1 MELFRYRHLA
11 LGCAGYIVGLYVS
24 YFYLGTISRLIF
36 LAVSL
41 ICFFAL
47 FIAYFTTK
55 KRSMLDKFIKYAPL
69 CFFIALS
76 MIISLISFGRG
87 ENILKYVGED
97 REVAAEVTEETW
109 ENEYGGI
116 YVIKINEIDGEKV
129 KCEAVLES
137 YGRALDKGNKISLY
151 GEIRELSDNKYDFS
165 ERNAYLDDGIFI
177 SVSCEEITL
186 IDGEIKET
194 SFFKRANKFLDS
206 RFKNNLNSD
215 TYALFSALLLGNKN
229 NLDPSVR
236 RDFARL
242 GISHVLALSGMH
254 ITLLTT
260 LLSLCLSIFKM
271 PKPIKLVLLIF
282 SIAFFVALTGFN
294 DSAIRAG
301 LMMSIYY
308 ALRLLGRGT
317 DSITSLFLSVTVILI
332 FLPYHIFSL
341 PLILSFLS
349 MLGCLISSKIIKY
362 AKLREKIKSR
372 ILRYIVYTVITSFT
386 VLGFTSVIILVYFG
400 EISIFSPISNLV
412 LVPVF
417 TGFIYYAPFLLLLCG
432 IPYIS
437 VPFVF
442 VAESATEIIEK
453 IISAI
458 SQIRGISL
466 PTYGFWQTAGLVGIL
481 GVFVIAMMVRR
492 KYLFKVLATLSVFAV
507 FFMIGTTANI
517 VEKQTSTYVSAFNC
531 KDGDYL
537 MIEDEG
543 KLSIIDTSKVKY
555 GDKDFASSLASVFCY
570 AEIES
575 YVLCNYS
582 KDAPEYINSVLSWNI
597 VRELYLPQPTGDED
611 AACCTEITQIAKK
624 QGTRVAILGES
635 LTLGDNTFEINR
647 AKFDRSAYDSV
658 SISGKINGTTVAYF
672 GASSYEAFDYF
683 TEKHAPNAD
692 IIIFGESG
700 PKYKLEYSYSLDSVD
715 YAIYMR
721 DSYDYASEKVKN
733 ATQGKGFFLEND
745 YARIKIQDA

>member
-11 LGCAGYIVGLYVS
+11 LGCAAYIVGLYVS

-47 FIAYFTTK
+47 FIAYFITK
-55 KRSMLDKFIKYAPL
+55 KRSVLDKLIKYAPL
-69 CFFIALS
+69 CIFIALS
-76 MIISLISFGRG
+76 MLVSFVCFGRG
-87 ENILKYVGED
+87 ENILKYEG
-97 REVAAEVTEETW
+97 REREIVAEVTGETW
-109 ENEYGGI
+109 ENDYGGI
-116 YVIKINEIDGEKV
+116 YVIKISQIDGDAV

-137 YGRALDKGNKISLY
+137 YDMALDVGNELY
-151 GEIRELSDNKYDFS
+151 MYGDIYALKDGKYGFD
-165 ERNAYLDDGIFI
+165 ERSAYLDDGILV
-177 SVSCEEITL
+177 SVSCGKITL
-186 IDGEIKET
+186 TDGEIKKE
-194 SFFKRANKFLDS
+194 SIFKRVNRFLDA
-206 RFKNNLNSD
+206 RFEKNLNSD
-215 TYALFSALLLGNKN
+215 TYALFSALLLGNKD

-236 RDFARL
+236 RDFGRL
-242 GISHVLALSGMH
+242 GLSHVLALSGMH

-260 LLSLCLSIFKM
+260 LLSLFLSIFKI
-271 PKPIKLVLLIF
+271 PKPIRLVLLIL

-349 MLGCLISSKIIKY
+349 MLGCIASSKIIKY
-362 AKLREKIKSR
+362 AKLREKIKR
-372 ILRYIVYTVITSFT
+372 RFLRYVIYTFITSFV
-386 VLGFTSVIILVYFG
+386 VLGFTSVVILVYFG
-400 EISIFSPISNLV
+400 EISVFSPISNLV

-432 IPYIS
+432 IPHIS

-442 VAESATEIIEK
+442 VAESATKIIEGLVGLL
-453 IISAI
+453 SR
-458 SQIRGISL
+458 IRGISL
-466 PTYGFWQTAGLVGIL
+466 PIYGFWQTAGLVGIL
-481 GVFVIAMMVRR
+481 GVFVLAMIVRR

-507 FFMIGTTANI
+507 FFLIGTTANV
-517 VEKQTSTYVSAFNC
+517 VEKQTNTYISAFNYG
-531 KDGDYL
+531 DGDYL
-537 MIEDEG
+537 MLEDEG
-543 KLSIIDTSKVKY
+543 KLSIMDLSKAKR
-555 GDKDFASSLASVFCY
+555 GDRNFASSLAGAFCY

-582 KDAPEYINSVLSWNI
+582 KDAPEYISSVLSWNI
-597 VRELYLPQPTGDED
+597 VRELHLPKPMGDEESIYF
-611 AACCTEITQIAKK
+611 TEIAEIAKN

-692 IIIFGESG
+692 IIIFGERG

-733 ATQGKGFFLEND
+733 ATQGKEFLLKND

>member
-47 FIAYFTTK
+47 SIAYFITK
-55 KRSMLDKFIKYAPL
+55 KRSVLDKLIKYAPL
-69 CFFIALS
+69 CIFIALS
-76 MIISLISFGRG
+76 MLVSFVCFGRG
-87 ENILKYVGED
+87 ENILKYEGSERKIV
-97 REVAAEVTEETW
+97 AEVTGETW
-109 ENEYGGI
+109 ESDYGGI
-116 YVIKINEIDGEKV
+116 YVIKISQIDGDDV

-137 YGRALDKGNKISLY
+137 YDMALDVGNELY
-151 GEIRELSDNKYDFS
+151 MYGDIYALKDGKYGFD
-165 ERNAYLDDGIFI
+165 ERSAYLDDGILV

-186 IDGEIKET
+186 TDGEIKRE
-194 SFFKRANKFLDS
+194 SIFKRVNRFLDA
-206 RFKNNLNSD
+206 RFENSLNSD
-215 TYALFSALLLGNKN
+215 TYALFSALLLGNKD

-236 RDFARL
+236 RDFGRL
-242 GISHVLALSGMH
+242 GLSHVLALSGMH

-260 LLSLCLSIFKM
+260 LLSLFLSIFKI
-271 PKPIKLVLLIF
+271 PKPIRLVLLIL

-317 DSITSLFLSVTVILI
+317 DSITSLLLSVTVILI

-349 MLGCLISSKIIKY
+349 MLGCIVSSKIIKY
-362 AKLREKIKSR
+362 AKLREKIKR
-372 ILRYIVYTVITSFT
+372 RFLRYVIYTFITTFV
-386 VLGFTSVIILVYFG
+386 VLGFTSVVILVYFG
-400 EISIFSPISNLV
+400 EISVFSPFSNLV

-432 IPYIS
+432 IPHIS
-437 VPFVF
+437 VPFVI
-442 VAESATEIIEK
+442 VAESATKIIEELVGLL
-453 IISAI
+453 SR
-458 SQIRGISL
+458 IRGISL
-466 PTYGFWQTAGLVGIL
+466 PIYGFWQTAGLVGIL
-481 GVFVIAMMVRR
+481 GVFVIAMVVRR

-507 FFMIGTTANI
+507 FFLIGTTAN
-517 VEKQTSTYVSAFNC
+517 VSEKQAATYVSAFNYG
-531 KDGDYL
+531 DGDYL
-537 MIEDEG
+537 MLENKG
-543 KLSIIDTSKVKY
+543 KLNIIDISKAKR
-555 GDKDFASSLASVFCY
+555 GDRNFASSLASTFCY

-582 KDAPEYINSVLSWNI
+582 KDAPEYISSVLSWNI
-597 VRELYLPQPTGDED
+597 VRELHLPKPMGDEESIYF
-611 AACCTEITQIAKK
+611 TEIAEIAKN
-624 QGTRVAILGES
+624 QGTRVEIFDKS
-635 LTLGDNTFEINR
+635 ITLGDNAFDISRVDFE
-647 AKFDRSAYDSV
+647 RSVYDSV
-658 SISGKINGTTVAYF
+658 SISGEINGVTLAYF

-700 PKYKLEYSYSLDSVD
+700 PKYKLEYTYSLDSVD

-721 DSYDYASEKVKN
+721 NSYDYASEKVKN
-733 ATQGKGFFLEND
+733 ATQGKEFFLKND
-745 YARIKIQDA
+745 YARIKIRDT

>member
-11 LGCAGYIVGLYVS
+11 LGCAAYIVGLYVS

-47 FIAYFTTK
+47 FIAYFITK

-236 RDFARL
+236 RDFGRL
-242 GISHVLALSGMH
+242 GLSHVLALSGMH

-260 LLSLCLSIFKM
+260 LLSLFLSIFKI
-271 PKPIKLVLLIF
+271 PKPTRLVLLIL

-372 ILRYIVYTVITSFT
+372 ILRYIVYTFITSFT
-386 VLGFTSVIILVYFG
+386 VLGFTSVVILVYFG

-442 VAESATEIIEK
+442 IAEGATEIIEK

-458 SQIRGISL
+458 SRIRGISL
-466 PTYGFWQTAGLVGIL
+466 PTYGFWQTAGVVGIL

-492 KYLFKVLATLSVFAV
+492 KYLFKVLTILSVFAV

-543 KLSIIDTSKVKY
+543 KLSIIDTTKVKY
-555 GDKDFASSLASVFCY
+555 GDKDFASSLASAFCY

-575 YVLCNYS
+575 YVLLNYS

-597 VRELYLPQPTGDED
+597 VRELYLPQPAGDEESIYLL
-611 AACCTEITQIAKK
+611 EITEIAKK

-733 ATQGKGFFLEND
+733 ATQGKEFFLEND

>member
-11 LGCAGYIVGLYVS
+11 LGCAAYIVGLYVS
-24 YFYLGTISRLIF
+24 YYYLGTFSRLIF
-36 LAVSL
+36 LALAVL
-41 ICFFAL
+41 CLGAL
-47 FIAYFTTK
+47 ALLYFITK

-109 ENEYGGI
+109 ENEHGGI
-116 YVIKINEIDGEKV
+116 YVIKISEIDGENV

-186 IDGEIKET
+186 IDGEIKEV

-206 RFKNNLNSD
+206 HFEKNLNSD
-215 TYALFSALLLGNKN
+215 TYALFSALLLGNKD

-260 LLSLCLSIFKM
+260 LLSLFLSIFKI

-308 ALRLLGRGT
+308 ALHLLGRGT

-349 MLGCLISSKIIKY
+349 MLGCIVSSKIIKY
-362 AKLREKIKSR
+362 AKLREKIKR
-372 ILRYIVYTVITSFT
+372 RFLRYVIYTFITSFV
-386 VLGFTSVIILVYFG
+386 VLGFTSVVILVYFG
-400 EISIFSPISNLV
+400 EISVFSPISNLV
-412 LVPVF
+412 LVPAF

-432 IPYIS
+432 IPHIS

-442 VAESATEIIEK
+442 VAESATKIIEELVGLL
-453 IISAI
+453 SR
-458 SQIRGISL
+458 IRGISL
-466 PTYGFWQTAGLVGIL
+466 PIYGFWQTVGLVGIL
-481 GVFVIAMMVRR
+481 GVFVLAMVVRR

-507 FFMIGTTANI
+507 FFLIGTTANV
-517 VEKQTSTYVSAFNC
+517 VEKQTNTYVSAFNYG
-531 KDGDYL
+531 DGDYL
-537 MIEDEG
+537 MLEDEG
-543 KLSIIDTSKVKY
+543 KLSIMDLSKAKR
-555 GDKDFASSLASVFCY
+555 GDRNFASSLASAFCY

-582 KDAPEYINSVLSWNI
+582 KDAPEYISSVLSWNI
-597 VRELYLPQPTGDED
+597 VRELHLPKPMGDEESIYF
-611 AACCTEITQIAKK
+611 TEIAEIAKN
-624 QGTRVAILGES
+624 QGTRVEIFDDSIA
-635 LTLGDNTFEINR
+635 LGDDALEISRVDFE
-647 AKFDRSAYDSV
+647 RSVYDSV

-692 IIIFGESG
+692 IIIFGGSG

-733 ATQGKGFFLEND
+733 ATQGKEFLLKND

>member
-36 LAVSL
+36 LALAVL
-41 ICFFAL
+41 YLGVLAL
-47 FIAYFTTK
+47 LYFITK

-116 YVIKINEIDGEKV
+116 YVIKISEIDGEKV

-137 YGRALDKGNKISLY
+137 YGRALDKGNKIFLY

-236 RDFARL
+236 RDFGRL

-260 LLSLCLSIFKM
+260 LHSLCLSIFKM

-372 ILRYIVYTVITSFT
+372 ILRYIVYTFITSFT
-386 VLGFTSVIILVYFG
+386 VLGFTSVVILVYFG

-442 VAESATEIIEK
+442 IAEGATEIIEK

-458 SQIRGISL
+458 SRIRGISL
-466 PTYGFWQTAGLVGIL
+466 PTYGFWQTAGVVGIL

-492 KYLFKVLATLSVFAV
+492 KYLFKVLTILSVFAV

-537 MIEDEG
+537 MVEDEG
-543 KLSIIDTSKVKY
+543 KLSIIDTTKVKY
-555 GDKDFASSLASVFCY
+555 GDKDFASSLASAFCY

-582 KDAPEYINSVLSWNI
+582 KDAPEYINSVLSWNV
-597 VRELYLPQPTGDED
+597 VRELHLPKPMGDEESIYF
-611 AACCTEITQIAKK
+611 TEIAEIAKN

-733 ATQGKGFFLEND
+733 ATRGKVFFLEND